1 MKDHEVVAAS
11 LGDGA
16 NSAAEERLESLPR
29 SFETPTPTDSALAL
43 IDSCSGKDALTELT
57 ARLGEWLAAAPAVNV
72 TRDGPRA
79 KNPPRADAG
88 QTESPGTP
96 QREASSKT
104 AMPNHLASFVSVVEP
119 DDSLVGRD
127 EDLARLLSA
136 LGRRTPATP
145 LVVAPEG
152 AGRTALLRALAERVA
167 GLDPQH
173 PLAGRRVVRV
183 SAEAII
189 SGNRAQTLRSV
200 ISGVDEQ
207 SIVCID
213 DLEVIGGLGSSMGAD
228 LASLSVLRGAFQD
241 ATKPLVL
248 LLADEY
254 LDRLRAADR
263 ELVDETEI
271 YRLSEIPLEAVHQVA
286 DRYSAKIATHH
297 GVSMPADVVRAACA
311 PPGEHDRVAH
321 PSLALL
327 RMDQAAARA
336 SLEQRDV
343 NLTDLPTNGRTRLTL
358 DRASAVDSLNA
369 TIIGQRATIEA
380 VVDRLVVT
388 RAEMDARPERP
399 DGVFLFVGPTGVGKT
414 ALAHALAEVV
424 FGDAEAILRL
434 DMSEYAEPHT
444 VAKLVGS
451 PPGYVGST
459 DPEGWLSTR
468 IRANPNVV
476 LLLDEI
482 EKAHPQVWN
491 TFLQVFDAGRL
502 TDSQG
507 VTALFHNT
515 VVVLTSNIGAG
526 SFAAGPSL
534 GFGDKEASAT
544 AESRDV
550 ARAVKQQMPPELINR
565 LDEVLV
571 FSPLSREAV
580 HDIARAQL
588 AALTERMRPRGY
600 DLEIDDEVIDMVV
613 DEGFSREYGAR
624 PLQRAIE
631 RLLVSPLASLPH
643 GQYRAVPTAGRPS
656 WTSPVP
662 RRS

>member
-1 MKDHEVVAAS
+1 MVAAS

-16 NSAAEERLESLPR
+16 NSAAEKRLVSLPR

-43 IDSCSGKDALTELT
+43 IDSCSGKDALAQLT
-57 ARLGEWLAAAPAVNV
+57 ARLGEWLAAAPAAND
-72 TRDGPRA
+72 TPDDPDA
-79 KNPPRADAG
+79 KNLPPAEANKS
-88 QTESPGTP
+88 ESHRTS
-96 QREASSKT
+96 REEAT
-104 AMPNHLASFVSVVEP
+104 GRPALPTHLASFVSVVEP
-119 DDSLVGRD
+119 DDNLVGRD
-127 EDLARLLSA
+127 EDLAGLLTA

-167 GLDPQH
+167 RLEPQN

-189 SGNRAQTLRSV
+189 SGNRAQTLRTV
-200 ISGVDEQ
+200 ISGVNEQ

-241 ATKPLVL
+241 ASKLLVL

-254 LDRLRAADR
+254 LERLRAADR

-271 YRLSEIPLEAVHQVA
+271 YRLDEIPAEAIHEVA
-286 DRYSAKIATHH
+286 ERYSSTIATHH
-297 GVSMPADVVRAACA
+297 GVSIPSDVVRAACA

-327 RMDQAAARA
+327 RMDQAAAKA
-336 SLEQRDV
+336 SLAQRDV
-343 NLTDLPTNGRTRLTL
+343 TVADLPTSGRTRLAL
-358 DRASAVDSLNA
+358 DRASAIDRLNA
-369 TIIGQRATIEA
+369 TVIGQRATIEA

-491 TFLQVFDAGRL
+491 AFLQVFDAGRL

-507 VTALFHNT
+507 VTALFHDT

-526 SFAAGPSL
+526 AFGTGPSL
-534 GFGDKEASAT
+534 GFGDKEVSRA

-550 ARAVKQQMPPELINR
+550 VRAVKQQMPPELINR

-571 FSPLSREAV
+571 FSPLSRGAV
-580 HDIARAQL
+580 HDIAKAQL
-588 AALTERMRPRGY
+588 AAFAERMRPRGY
-600 DLEIDDEVIDMVV
+600 ELEIGDEVVDMVV
-613 DEGFSREYGAR
+613 EEGFSREYGAR

-631 RLLVSPLASLPH
+631 RLLVSPLATLPQGH
-643 GQYRAVPTAGRPS
+643 YRAVATEGRPS
-656 WTSPVP
+656 WTSPA
-662 RRS
+662 